1 MILHPVKSQHPWK
14 PDGKIAIL
22 NGYKCIK
29 FHFSQRIS
37 PHPLPARRQGVR
49 GNTEGREEIRMN
61 SSFALLEGIGRGRVN
76 RIVMG
81 KLKMDIDLLEG
92 VQELAKKEGIQ
103 TGVILSGIGALRKA
117 TFRNLKVLPS
127 DLKVE
132 KHHRLYL
139 ELEQPMEIV
148 SLTGW
153 MATKEDGDLEVHAHF
168 SASTVV
174 EDKVVTLG
182 GHLIPGVI
190 TSVKVVVVIG
200 VIEETNIRAGLDSRI
215 NQIDVKFSD

>member
-1 MILHPVKSQHPWK
+1 MENV
-14 PDGKIAIL
+14 
-22 NGYKCIK
+22 
-29 FHFSQRIS
+29 
-37 PHPLPARRQGVR
+37 
-49 GNTEGREEIRMN
+49 
-61 SSFALLEGIGRGRVN
+61 SSLLEGAGRGRMN

-92 VQELAKKEGIQ
+92 IKELAKKERIQ
-103 TGVILSGIGALRKA
+103 TGVILSAVGALKKA
-117 TFRNLKVLPS
+117 IFRNLKILPP

-132 KHHRLYL
+132 PHHRLYL

-153 MATKEDGDLEVHAHF
+153 MATKEDGEIEVHAHL

-174 EDKVVTLG
+174 QDQVTTLG
-182 GHLIPGVI
+182 GHLTSGVI

-200 VIEETNIRAGLDSRI
+200 VVEESNIRAVLDTRI
-215 NQIDVKFSD
+215 NQIDVRFSV

>member
-1 MILHPVKSQHPWK
+1 MDNVLS
-14 PDGKIAIL
+14 
-22 NGYKCIK
+22 
-29 FHFSQRIS
+29 
-37 PHPLPARRQGVR
+37 
-49 GNTEGREEIRMN
+49 
-61 SSFALLEGIGRGRVN
+61 LLEGTGRGRMD

-81 KLKMDIDLLEG
+81 KLKLDIDLLEG
-92 VQELAKKEGIQ
+92 IQELAKKERVQ
-103 TGVILSGIGALRKA
+103 TGIILSAVGALKKA
-117 TFRNLKVLPS
+117 TFRNLKVLPP

-153 MATKEDGDLEVHAHF
+153 MATGEDGETEVHAHL

-174 EDKVVTLG
+174 RDQVATLG
-182 GHLIPGVI
+182 GHLTSGVI

-200 VIEETNIRAGLDSRI
+200 VIEDSNIRAGLDPRT
-215 NQIDVKFSD
+215 NQVDVRFSF

>member
-1 MILHPVKSQHPWK
+1 MES
-14 PDGKIAIL
+14 
-22 NGYKCIK
+22 GYCL
-29 FHFSQRIS
+29 S
-37 PHPLPARRQGVR
+37 
-49 GNTEGREEIRMN
+49 
-61 SSFALLEGIGRGRVN
+61 EGIGKGQID

-92 VQELAKKEGIQ
+92 IQELVKIEGIQ
-103 TGVILSGIGALRKA
+103 TGVILSGIGALKKA
-117 TFRNLKVLPS
+117 TFRNLKVLPP

-132 KHHRLYL
+132 RHHRLYF

-153 MATKEDGDLEVHAHF
+153 IASKGDGDLEIHAHF

-174 EDKVVTLG
+174 EDRIVTLG
-182 GHLIPGVI
+182 GHLTAGTL

-200 VIEETNIRAGLDSRI
+200 VVEETNIKAGLDPRI
-215 NQIDVKFSD
+215 NQVDVKFSD

>member
-1 MILHPVKSQHPWK
+1 MGSL
-14 PDGKIAIL
+14 D
-22 NGYKCIK
+22 
-29 FHFSQRIS
+29 
-37 PHPLPARRQGVR
+37 
-49 GNTEGREEIRMN
+49 
-61 SSFALLEGIGRGRVN
+61 LLEGIGRGRMD
-76 RIVMG
+76 RIIMA

-92 VQELAKKEGIQ
+92 IQELAKKEGVR
-103 TGVILSGIGALRKA
+103 TGVILSGVGALRKA
-117 TFRNLKVLPS
+117 TFRNLKILPP

-139 ELEQPMEIV
+139 EMEQPMEIV

-168 SASTVV
+168 SASTVM

-215 NQIDVKFSD
+215 NQMDVKFFV

>member
-1 MILHPVKSQHPWK
+1 MGSL
-14 PDGKIAIL
+14 D
-22 NGYKCIK
+22 
-29 FHFSQRIS
+29 
-37 PHPLPARRQGVR
+37 
-49 GNTEGREEIRMN
+49 
-61 SSFALLEGIGRGRVN
+61 LLEGIGRGRMD

-81 KLKMDIDLLEG
+81 KLKIDIDLLEG
-92 VQELAKKEGIQ
+92 IQELAKKERVR
-103 TGVILSGIGALRKA
+103 TGVILSGVGALRKA
-117 TFRNLKVLPS
+117 TFRNLKILPP
-127 DLKVE
+127 DFKVE

-139 ELEQPMEIV
+139 EIERPMEIV

-153 MATKEDGDLEVHAHF
+153 IATKEDGDLEVHAHF
-168 SASTVV
+168 SASTVI

-215 NQIDVKFSD
+215 NQIDVKFFD

>member
-1 MILHPVKSQHPWK
+1 MGSL
-14 PDGKIAIL
+14 D
-22 NGYKCIK
+22 
-29 FHFSQRIS
+29 
-37 PHPLPARRQGVR
+37 
-49 GNTEGREEIRMN
+49 
-61 SSFALLEGIGRGRVN
+61 LLEGIGRGRMD

-81 KLKMDIDLLEG
+81 KLKMDIDLFEG
-92 VQELAKKEGIQ
+92 IQELAKKERVR
-103 TGVILSGIGALRKA
+103 TGVILSGVGALRKA
-117 TFRNLKVLPS
+117 TFRNLKILPP

-139 ELEQPMEIV
+139 EIERPMEIV

-168 SASTVV
+168 SASTVM

-200 VIEETNIRAGLDSRI
+200 VIEETNIRASLDSRI
-215 NQIDVKFSD
+215 NQIDVKFFD